1 MTYQEIL
8 ANART
13 CMGPY
18 CKVLSRVQRRGL
30 QEHRARPRRQGYR
43 HRLHPQLSEVAGA
56 VREHGHHLRERAR
69 GHQL

>member
-18 CKVLSRVQRRGL
+18 CKSCPVCNGVA
-30 QEHRARPRRQGYR
+30 ARTPCPAPAPRESAPV
-43 HRLHPQLSEVAGA
+43 HPQLSEVAGA